1 MKNKK
6 SNDISCPCDISADT
20 ANNGR
25 KKKNADEKIYNFFD
39 RAEKIARLA
48 VRLKNRKNRKAKK
61 QKKNDKKVCKLNKK
75 TGVCNLKK
83 IKKEKPLKRYKPSK
97 NK

>member
-1 MKNKK
+1 MKNKR
-6 SNDISCPCDISADT
+6 SNDVPCPCEIPT
-20 ANNGR
+20 ETVNNSR
-25 KKKNADEKIYNFFD
+25 KKKDSDEKIYSFLD